1 MLQNFYNTT
10 FFSQDGS
17 PKFVRVYYDK
27 RFSIDPYTAIFTKTA
42 KMPDGY
48 HRSALIINSLGDY
61 YHDELPPRTYPGKPC
76 AWDALPEG
84 VKKSI
89 LSEYRAIHGIA
100 G

>member
-10 FFSQDGS
+10 FFNKDGS

-27 RFSIDPYTAIFTKTA
+27 HFSIDPYTAIFTKTA
-42 KMPDGY
+42 KMLDGY
-48 HRSALIINSLGDY
+48 NRAALCMNSLGDY

-76 AWDALPEG
+76 AWESLPEG
-84 VKKSI
+84 VQKSI
-89 LSEYRAIHGIA
+89 LSEYRDIHGIV

>member
-10 FFSQDGS
+10 FFNQDGS

-27 RFSIDPYTAIFTKTA
+27 RYIIDAYTAIFTKTA
-42 KMPDGY
+42 KMLDGY
-48 HRSALIINSLGDY
+48 HRSALCLNSMGGY

-76 AWDALPEG
+76 AWDALPGG
-84 VKKSI
+84 VRKSI

>member
-1 MLQNFYNTT
+1 MLQNFYNTK
-10 FFSQDGS
+10 FFNRDGS

-42 KMPDGY
+42 KMLDGY
-48 HRSALIINSLGDY
+48 RRSALCLNSLGDY
-61 YHDELPPRTYPGKPC
+61 YHDELPPRTYPGKSC
-76 AWDALPEG
+76 AWNALPEG

>member
-10 FFSQDGS
+10 FFHKDGS

-27 RFSIDPYTAIFTKTA
+27 HFSIDPYTAIFTKTA
-42 KMPDGY
+42 RMLDGY
-48 HRSALIINSLGDY
+48 NRAALCMNSLGDY
-61 YHDELPPRTYPGKPC
+61 YHEELPPRTYLGKPC

-89 LSEYRAIHGIA
+89 LSEYSAIHGIA

>member
-10 FFSQDGS
+10 FFNRDGS

-27 RFSIDPYTAIFTKTA
+27 RYTIDAYTAIFTKTA
-42 KMPDGY
+42 KMLDGY
-48 HRSALIINSLGDY
+48 HRSALCMNSMRDY
-61 YHDELPPRTYPGKPC
+61 YHDEMPPRTYPGKPC
-76 AWDALPEG
+76 AWADLPEG

>member
-10 FFSQDGS
+10 FFHKDGA

-27 RFSIDPYTAIFTKTA
+27 RFSIDPYTAVFTKTA
-42 KMPDGY
+42 RMLDGY
-48 HRSALIINSLGDY
+48 HRAALCMNSLGDY
-61 YHDELPPRTYPGKPC
+61 YHDEMPPRTYPGKPC

-84 VKKSI
+84 VQNSVFH
-89 LSEYRAIHGIA
+89 EYCAIHGIA

>member
-10 FFSQDGS
+10 FFNKDGA
-17 PKFVRVYYDK
+17 PKFARVYYDK
-27 RFSIDPYTAIFTKTA
+27 RYPIDAYTAIFTKTA
-42 KMPDGY
+42 KMLDGY
-48 HRSALIINSLGDY
+48 HHSALILNSLGDY

-76 AWDALPEG
+76 AWDTLPEG

-89 LSEYRAIHGIA
+89 LSEYRAIHGIV

>member
-10 FFSQDGS
+10 FFNQDGS

-27 RFSIDPYTAIFTKTA
+27 RFTVDPYTAIFTKTA
-42 KMPDGY
+42 DMLDGY
-48 HRSALIINSLGDY
+48 HRLALCMNRWGDY

-76 AWDALPEG
+76 AWESLPEG
-84 VKKSI
+84 VKKTI
-89 LSEYRAIHGIA
+89 LSEYRAIHGIM

>member
-10 FFSQDGS
+10 FFHKDGS

-27 RFSIDPYTAIFTKTA
+27 RYTIDAYTAIFTKTA
-42 KMPDGY
+42 KMLDGY
-48 HRSALIINSLGDY
+48 NRAALCMNSLGDY
-61 YHDELPPRTYPGKPC
+61 YHDELPPRTYPGKPR
-76 AWDALPEG
+76 AWESLPEG
-84 VKKSI
+84 VKGSI

>member
-10 FFSQDGS
+10 FFNKDGS

-27 RFSIDPYTAIFTKTA
+27 RFSLDPYTAVFTKTA
-42 KMPDGY
+42 KMLDGY
-48 HRSALIINSLGDY
+48 NRAALCMNSLGDY
-61 YHDELPPRTYPGKPC
+61 YHDELPPRTYPGKPY

-84 VKKSI
+84 VQKSI
-89 LSEYRAIHGIA
+89 LSEYRVIHGIA

>member
-10 FFSQDGS
+10 FFHKDGS

-27 RFSIDPYTAIFTKTA
+27 HFSIDPYTAIFTKTA
-42 KMPDGY
+42 RMLDGY
-48 HRSALIINSLGDY
+48 HRSALCMNSLGDY
-61 YHDELPPRTYPGKPC
+61 YHEELPPRTYLGKPC

>member
-1 MLQNFYNTT
+1 MLQNFYNTS
-10 FFSQDGS
+10 FFNKDGS

-27 RFSIDPYTAIFTKTA
+27 RFSIDPYTAIFTKTE
-42 KMPDGY
+42 KMLDGY
-48 HRSALIINSLGDY
+48 HRSALCMNSLGDY
-61 YHDELPPRTYPGKPC
+61 YHDELPPRTYLGKPC

-84 VKKSI
+84 VQKSI

>member
-10 FFSQDGS
+10 FFHKDGS

-27 RFSIDPYTAIFTKTA
+27 RFSIDPYTAIFIKTE
-42 KMPDGY
+42 KMLDGY
-48 HRSALIINSLGDY
+48 HRSALIMNSLGDY
-61 YHDELPPRTYPGKPC
+61 YHDEMPPRTYPGKPC
-76 AWDALPEG
+76 AWDTLPEG

-89 LSEYRAIHGIA
+89 LSEYSSIQEIA

>member
-1 MLQNFYNTT
+1 MLKNFHNTT
-10 FFSQDGS
+10 FFHKDGS

-27 RFSIDPYTAIFTKTA
+27 HLSIDPYTAIFTKTA
-42 KMPDGY
+42 RLLDGY
-48 HRSALIINSLGDY
+48 HRSALIMNSLGDY

-89 LSEYRAIHGIA
+89 LSEYRAIHGIV

>member
-1 MLQNFYNTT
+1 MLKNFYNTS
-10 FFSQDGS
+10 FFNGDGS

-27 RFSIDPYTAIFTKTA
+27 RYVIDAYTAIFTKTA
-42 KMPDGY
+42 NMLDGY
-48 HRSALIINSLGDY
+48 NRAALIMNSLGDY

-84 VKKSI
+84 VQRSI

>member
-10 FFSQDGS
+10 FFHKDGS

-27 RFSIDPYTAIFTKTA
+27 HFSIDPYTAIFTKTA
-42 KMPDGY
+42 NMLDGY
-48 HRSALIINSLGDY
+48 NRAALCLNSLGGY
-61 YHDELPPRTYPGKPC
+61 YHDELPPRAYPGKPC
-76 AWDALPEG
+76 AWEVLPQG

>member
-10 FFSQDGS
+10 FFHKDGS

-27 RFSIDPYTAIFTKTA
+27 HFSIDPYTAIFTKTA
-42 KMPDGY
+42 KMLDGY
-48 HRSALIINSLGDY
+48 NRAALCMNSLGDY

-76 AWDALPEG
+76 AWEVLPQG
-84 VKKSI
+84 VQKSI

>member
-1 MLQNFYNTT
+1 MLQNFYNTE
-10 FFSQDGS
+10 FFRKDGA

-27 RFSIDPYTAIFTKTA
+27 RFSIEPYTAIFTKTA
-42 KMPDGY
+42 KMLDGY
-48 HRSALIINSLGDY
+48 NRSALILNSLGDY

-76 AWDALPEG
+76 AWESLPEG
-84 VKKSI
+84 VQKSI